1 MRVNTHSKTS
11 SRPYLTTPFGSS
23 MVFTPPSVP
32 PLSGDRNVIG
42 REQSSQGEEQEPE
55 PVSTESLPLKGFC
68 PPMTFLSPDNGGT
81 EGGVK
86 TIEG

>member
-1 MRVNTHSKTS
+1 MVFTPFRFLNGL
-11 SRPYLTTPFGSS
+11 YTPFGSP
-23 MVFTPPSVP
+23 VIGGQKRYRGTET
-32 PLSGDRNVIG
+32 LSGDRNVIG